1 MNFVYPNGAVANIL
15 SFFISGLPGGVSYLL
30 LAMVDTP
37 ATPNPTLSPNETPTP
52 TPNTYPLKMNQVK
65 TGHVAAFS
73 EKRISC
79 SINTWIRG
87 PGICAFCT
95 ILGLGLGLGLG

>member
-1 MNFVYPNGAVANIL
+1 
-15 SFFISGLPGGVSYLL
+15 
-30 LAMVDTP
+30 MVDTDHSALP
-37 ATPNPTLSPNETPTP
+37 LALPLSLALALALALTPTPTPRHGRHGPLSPTLSPNETPTP

-95 ILGLGLGLGLG
+95 ICVPSLA